1 MKVTGKQEWSMERG
15 DIHGPTRLY
24 MRVVF
29 GLTKDKVKGKFSIQ
43 MPVGMKGTGET
54 IKEKV
59 RECSFKTILLSGF
72 SIHIFYYFPF
82 TFDNLIWKIL
92 NNIL

>member
-1 MKVTGKQEWSMERG
+1 MERG
-15 DIHGPTRLY
+15 DIHGPIRLY

-29 GLTKDKVKGKFSIQ
+29 GLIKNKVKGKFSIQ
-43 MPVGMKGTGET
+43 MQVGIKDTGET

-72 SIHIFYYFPF
+72 
-82 TFDNLIWKIL
+82 
-92 NNIL
+92 